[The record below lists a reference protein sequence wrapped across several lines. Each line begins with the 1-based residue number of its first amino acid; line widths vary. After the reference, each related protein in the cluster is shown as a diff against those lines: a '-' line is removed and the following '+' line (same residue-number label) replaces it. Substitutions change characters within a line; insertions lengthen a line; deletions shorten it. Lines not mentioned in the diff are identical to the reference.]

1 MAITYKL
8 QQEISTIRQTL
19 ATGARFT
26 TIVAMAAV
34 VGATAARAQL
44 PPMGLPL
51 STTLVIAKPAPD
63 ELFGNKQIITL
74 GVGSKEYKFL
84 LTDAYVDD
92 PGGRIQWPDI
102 WQQVR
107 VHRPNFVVQG
117 ANVSMIEHLNPG
129 DMVTVKGMYAPLD
142 RTFEI
147 MFIQPG
153 KGTFEPKK
161 TY

>member
-1 MAITYKL
+1 MK
-8 QQEISTIRQTL
+8 QTL

-26 TIVAMAAV
+26 MIVALAAV
-34 VGATAARAQL
+34 MGAATAARAQL
-44 PPMGLPL
+44 RPMGLPL
-51 STTLVIAKPAPD
+51 NTTLVIAKPAPD
-63 ELFGNKQIITL
+63 QLYGNKPIITL
-74 GVGSKEYKFL
+74 GVGTKEYKFL
-84 LTDAYVDD
+84 LDDAYVDD

-107 VHRPNFVVQG
+107 VYRPNFVMQG
-117 ANVSMIEHLNPG
+117 PNVSMIENLNPG

-153 KGTFEPKK
+153 KGAFEPKK

>member
-1 MAITYKL
+1 MK
-8 QQEISTIRQTL
+8 QTL

-26 TIVAMAAV
+26 MIVVLAAIM
-34 VGATAARAQL
+34 GATAARAQL

-51 STTLVIAKPAPD
+51 NTTLVIAKPAPD
-63 ELFGNKQIITL
+63 ELFGNKQVITL
-74 GVGSKEYKFL
+74 GVGTKEYKFL
-84 LTDAYVDD
+84 LNDAYVDD

-107 VHRPNFVVQG
+107 VSRPNFVMQG
-117 ANVSMIEHLNPG
+117 PNVSMIENLKPG
-129 DMVTVKGMYAPLD
+129 DTATVKGMYAPLD
-142 RTFEI
+142 RTFEV

-153 KGTFEPKK
+153 KGAFEQKK

>member
-1 MAITYKL
+1 MK
-8 QQEISTIRQTL
+8 QTL
-19 ATGARFT
+19 AAGAKLT
-26 TIVAMAAV
+26 MIVAIAAI

-51 STTLVIAKPAPD
+51 TTTLVIAKPAPD
-63 ELFGNKQIITL
+63 QLFGDKQIITL

-84 LTDAYVDD
+84 LTDAFVDD

-107 VHRPNFVVQG
+107 VHRPNLVVQG
-117 ANVSMIEHLNPG
+117 PNVSMIENLNPG

-142 RTFEI
+142 RTFEV

-153 KGTFEPKK
+153 KGAFEQKK

>member
-1 MAITYKL
+1 MK
-8 QQEISTIRQTL
+8 QTL
-19 ATGARFT
+19 AAGARLT
-26 TIVAMAAV
+26 LIVAVAAIAGV
-34 VGATAARAQL
+34 TPARAQMR
-44 PPMGLPL
+44 PMGLPL

-74 GVGSKEYKFL
+74 GVGTKEYKFL
-84 LTDAYVDD
+84 LNDAYVDD
-92 PGGRIQWPDI
+92 PGGRIQWPDV

-107 VHRPNFVVQG
+107 VYRPNFVVQG
-117 ANVSMIEHLNPG
+117 PNVSMIENLNPG
-129 DMVTVKGMYAPLD
+129 DIVTVKGMYAPLD

-153 KGTFEPKK
+153 KGAFEQKK

>member
-1 MAITYKL
+1 MK
-8 QQEISTIRQTL
+8 QTL
-19 ATGARFT
+19 ATGARLT
-26 TIVAMAAV
+26 MIVTMAAI
-34 VGATAARAQL
+34 VGASAARAQL
-44 PPMGLPL
+44 PPMGMPL
-51 STTLVIAKPAPD
+51 TTTLVIAKPAPD
-63 ELFGNKQIITL
+63 QLFGDKQIITL

-84 LTDAYVDD
+84 LTDAFVDD

-107 VHRPNFVVQG
+107 VHRPNFVMQG
-117 ANVSMIEHLNPG
+117 PNVSMIENLNPG

-142 RTFEI
+142 RTFEV

-153 KGTFEPKK
+153 KGAFEQKK

>member
-1 MAITYKL
+1 MK
-8 QQEISTIRQTL
+8 QTL
-19 ATGARFT
+19 AAGAKLT
-26 TIVAMAAV
+26 MIVAIAAI

-51 STTLVIAKPAPD
+51 TTTLVIAKPAPD
-63 ELFGNKQIITL
+63 QLFGDKQIITL

-84 LTDAYVDD
+84 LTDAFVDD

-107 VHRPNFVVQG
+107 VHRPNFVMQG
-117 ANVSMIEHLNPG
+117 PNVSMIENLNPG

-142 RTFEI
+142 RTFEV

-153 KGTFEPKK
+153 KGAFEQKK

>member
-1 MAITYKL
+1 MK
-8 QQEISTIRQTL
+8 QRL
-19 ATGARFT
+19 ATSAKLT
-26 TIVAMAAV
+26 TIVAIAAI
-34 VGATAARAQL
+34 VGSTTARAQL
-44 PPMGLPL
+44 PPMGMPL
-51 STTLVIAKPAPD
+51 TTTLVIAKPAPD
-63 ELFGNKQIITL
+63 QLFGDKQIITL

-107 VHRPNFVVQG
+107 VYRPNFVMQG
-117 ANVSMIEHLNPG
+117 PNVSMIENLNPG

-142 RTFEI
+142 RTFEV

-153 KGTFEPKK
+153 KGAFEQKK

>member
-1 MAITYKL
+1 MK
-8 QQEISTIRQTL
+8 QTL
-19 ATGARFT
+19 AAGAKLT
-26 TIVAMAAV
+26 MIVAIAAI

-51 STTLVIAKPAPD
+51 TTTLVIAKPAPD
-63 ELFGNKQIITL
+63 QLFGDKQIITL

-107 VHRPNFVVQG
+107 VHRPNFVMQG
-117 ANVSMIEHLNPG
+117 PNVSMIENLNPG

>member
-1 MAITYKL
+1 MN
-8 QQEISTIRQTL
+8 QTL

-26 TIVAMAAV
+26 MIVALAAI

-44 PPMGLPL
+44 PPMGIPL
-51 STTLVIAKPAPD
+51 TTTLVIAKPAPD

-74 GVGSKEYKFL
+74 GVGTKEYKFL
-84 LTDAYVDD
+84 LNDAYIDD
-92 PGGRIQWPDI
+92 PGGRIQWPDV

-107 VHRPNFVVQG
+107 VYRPNFVMQG
-117 ANVSMIEHLNPG
+117 PNVSMIENLKPG
-129 DMVTVKGMYAPLD
+129 DIVTVKGMYAPLD
-142 RTFEI
+142 RTFEV

-153 KGTFEPKK
+153 KGAFEEKK

>member
-1 MAITYKL
+1 MK
-8 QQEISTIRQTL
+8 QTL
-19 ATGARFT
+19 ATGARL
-26 TIVAMAAV
+26 TIIVTMAAI
-34 VGATAARAQL
+34 VGASAARAQL

-51 STTLVIAKPAPD
+51 TTTLVIAKPAPD

-74 GVGSKEYKFL
+74 GVGTKEYKFL

-107 VHRPNFVVQG
+107 VSRPNFVLQG
-117 ANVSMIEHLNPG
+117 PNVSMIENLNPG
-129 DMVTVKGMYAPLD
+129 DMVTIKGMYAPLD
-142 RTFEI
+142 RTFEV

-153 KGTFEPKK
+153 KGAFEQKK

>member
-1 MAITYKL
+1 MK
-8 QQEISTIRQTL
+8 QTL
-19 ATGARFT
+19 AAGAKLT
-26 TIVAMAAV
+26 MIVAIAAI

-51 STTLVIAKPAPD
+51 TTTLVIAKPAPD

-117 ANVSMIEHLNPG
+117 PNVSMIENLNPG

>member
-1 MAITYKL
+1 MK
-8 QQEISTIRQTL
+8 QTL
-19 ATGARFT
+19 AAGARLT
-26 TIVAMAAV
+26 LIVAVAAIA
-34 VGATAARAQL
+34 GATTARAQMR
-44 PPMGLPL
+44 PMGLPL

-74 GVGSKEYKFL
+74 GVGTKEYKFL
-84 LTDAYVDD
+84 LNDAYVDD
-92 PGGRIQWPDI
+92 PGGRIQWPDV

-107 VHRPNFVVQG
+107 VYRPNFVVQG
-117 ANVSMIEHLNPG
+117 PNVSMIENLNPG
-129 DMVTVKGMYAPLD
+129 DIVTVKGMYAPLD

-153 KGTFEPKK
+153 KGAFEQKK

>member
-1 MAITYKL
+1 MK
-8 QQEISTIRQTL
+8 QTL
-19 ATGARFT
+19 AAGAKLT
-26 TIVAMAAV
+26 MIVAIAAI

-51 STTLVIAKPAPD
+51 TTTLVIAKPAPD
-63 ELFGNKQIITL
+63 QLFGDKQIITL

-84 LTDAYVDD
+84 LTDAFVDD

-107 VHRPNFVVQG
+107 VYRPNFVLQG
-117 ANVSMIEHLNPG
+117 PNVSMIENLNPG

-142 RTFEI
+142 RTFEV

-153 KGTFEPKK
+153 KGAFEQKK

>member
-1 MAITYKL
+1 MK
-8 QQEISTIRQTL
+8 QTL
-19 ATGARFT
+19 AAGAKLT
-26 TIVAMAAV
+26 MIVAIAAI

-51 STTLVIAKPAPD
+51 TTTLVIAKPAPD
-63 ELFGNKQIITL
+63 QLFGDKQIITL

-84 LTDAYVDD
+84 LTDAFVDD

-107 VHRPNFVVQG
+107 VHRPNFVMQG
-117 ANVSMIEHLNPG
+117 PNVSMIENLNPG

-142 RTFEI
+142 RTFGV

-153 KGTFEPKK
+153 KGAFEQKK